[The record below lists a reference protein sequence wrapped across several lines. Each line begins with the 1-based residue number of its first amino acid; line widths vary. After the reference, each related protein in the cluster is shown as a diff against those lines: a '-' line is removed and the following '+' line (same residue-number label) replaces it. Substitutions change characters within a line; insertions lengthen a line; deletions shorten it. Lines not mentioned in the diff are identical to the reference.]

1 MVGAICNIVGYYGI
15 GFPIGVP
22 LMFAAKL
29 GIKGKVSSWDCGNVW
44 VRNQSSI
51 YLNQISKQL
60 SKMTDVFIYF
70 PGLWTG
76 LFICV
81 SLQCAFLIF
90 YLVKMNWKTATVEV
104 RV

>member
-29 GIKGKVSSWDCGNVW
+29 GIKGKVSSWDCKSE
-44 VRNQSSI
+44 SSI
-51 YLNQISKQL
+51 YLNQISKEL

-81 SLQCAFLIF
+81 SLQCVFLIF